1 VEVGTPP
8 TVSEFRGGI
17 IGVTLRPVPGADFV
31 NPITDEHFLQEG
43 ERGVVTNLSSAQRF
57 DPKFTAH

>member
-1 VEVGTPP
+1 VEVGAPP

-31 NPITDEHFLQEG
+31 NPITDEHFL
-43 ERGVVTNLSSAQRF
+43 RGKGFGDKFVLRETLIVSAL
-57 DPKFTAH
+57 